1 MARKTKAEAQLTRDA
16 ILDAAEETFR
26 EKGVSRT
33 RLEDIAQ
40 RAGCTRG
47 AVYWHFKNK
56 SDVLMAML
64 DRATLP
70 LFDSIR
76 QLADTPQAD
85 PFGAW
90 RAHLSESM
98 RKIENDRQQQNV
110 CDILMNR
117 CELTDDLQPVRE
129 MEVQRKRFFMD
140 TTARLLE
147 QARQAGQID
156 ADTDVQ
162 AASLGIHA
170 TIHGLICIWLRQ
182 PGQFRLHEAVD
193 AFVDFLMRGLGAKR

>member
-1 MARKTKAEAQLTRDA
+1 MARKTKAEAQLTKDA

-26 EKGVSRT
+26 EKGVSST

-56 SDVLMAML
+56 VDVLLAMF
-64 DRATLP
+64 DRVTLP
-70 LFDSIR
+70 LFDGIR
-76 QLADTPQAD
+76 LLAETPQEN

-90 RAHLSESM
+90 RTHLSESM
-98 RKIENDRQQQNV
+98 RKIENDRHQQNV

-117 CELTDDLQPVRE
+117 CELTDDLQALDE
-129 MEVQRKRFFMD
+129 MEAQRKNCFIE

-147 QARQAGQID
+147 QARAKGQID
-156 ADTDVQ
+156 ASINVHSI
-162 AASLGIHA
+162 ARAIHA
-170 TIHGLICIWLRQ
+170 TIHGLIHMRLRQ
-182 PGQFRLHEAVD
+182 PGQFKLHD
-193 AFVDFLMRGLGAKR
+193 ALDDFIELLVRGMGVRG